1 MARTDMDA
9 IEIAD
14 FLRDQRTGV
23 LCLGHN
29 DDSYGVPLSFTYRD
43 DDSSI
48 YFRMGY
54 GPGSQKR
61 KFLDAADHVTFVVY
75 DQTDEGW
82 TSVVAEGTLEVLTGD
97 NVDSAIEE
105 ATKALDI
112 PYYEVHDR
120 PVEDL
125 EFNIVRLQITQLSGI
140 VEGHEGR

>member
-14 FLRDQRTGV
+14 FLRSQRTGV
-23 LCLGHN
+23 LCLARD
-29 DDSYGVPLSFTYRD
+29 DDSYGVPLSFVYRD
-43 DDSSI
+43 DDSGI

-54 GPGSQKR
+54 APGSQKR
-61 KFLDAADHVTFVVY
+61 KFLDATDHATFVVY
-75 DQTDEGW
+75 GQTDEGW
-82 TSVVAEGTLEVLTGD
+82 RSVVAEGTLDVLTED
-97 NVDSAIEE
+97 NVDSAVEE

-125 EFNIVRLQITQLSGI
+125 EFNIVRLQISHLSGI